1 MCKRF
6 IVLLAVFG
14 LLASTSST
22 VFSQENDE
30 PCGAIALESG
40 DSVTGSTADATPD
53 AGALFPNAPGVWY
66 TIVGNRGVATVGT
79 CGEGTA
85 YDTALSVFTGSCAPA
100 TANTSTSGGD
110 IWTGGDDFQFDYT

>member
-14 LLASTSST
+14 LLASTGST

-40 DSVTGSTADATPD
+40 DSVTGSTAGATV
-53 AGALFPNAPGVWY
+53 AGEGALIPNAPSVCY
-66 TIVGNRGVATVGT
+66 KIVGNRGVATVGT
-79 CGEGTA
+79 CGNGSS
-85 YDTALSVFTGSCAPA
+85 YDTALSVFTGSCSPA
-100 TANTSTSGGD
+100 IANTSTSGGD
-110 IWTGGDDFQFDYT
+110 IWTGGDDF

>member
-14 LLASTSST
+14 LLASTGST

-40 DSVTGSTADATPD
+40 DSVTGSTAAATPD
-53 AGALFPNAPGVWY
+53 EGALFPNAPGVWY
-66 TIVGNRGVATVGT
+66 
-79 CGEGTA
+79 
-85 YDTALSVFTGSCAPA
+85 
-100 TANTSTSGGD
+100 
-110 IWTGGDDFQFDYT
+110 